1 MIPVLYHGSPG
12 ILGDAINLK
21 PNTGVGWNAFTL
33 GNGFY
38 TSVNEGAARLFS
50 HIAMQTHL
58 LRQGQEP
65 GKITIG
71 KIYQI
76 HLNDDANLLDAQMP
90 LDPQQIREVLLL
102 AGIREGTIAKHS
114 DHDLSKMELVINILA
129 YGKNYSCNPYEH
141 LVSSLGFDGLK
152 ILEKSWDNWDYYP
165 RNIGVDWEQ
174 FYQNYKSDPPHTVVI
189 YNTGKIKNFE
199 QLYGAERLQEHSDR
213 GNLTQRR

>member
-1 MIPVLYHGSPG
+1 MMPILYHGSPG
-12 ILGDAINLK
+12 IMGDTINLK

-76 HLNDDANLLDAQMP
+76 HLKDEVNLLDAQMP
-90 LDPQQIREVLLL
+90 LDPRQIREILLL
-102 AGIREGTIAKHS
+102 SGIRENAIAKHS
-114 DHDLSKMELVINILA
+114 DSNLSKMAPVINILA
-129 YGKNYSCNPYEH
+129 YGENYNCNPYEH
-141 LVSSLGFDGLK
+141 LVRCLGFDGLK

-174 FYQNYKSDPPHTVVI
+174 FYQNYKFDPPDTVVI
-189 YNTGKIKNFE
+189 YDTGKIKSFE
-199 QLYGAERLQEHSDR
+199 QLYGAERLHEHSNKE
-213 GNLTQRR
+213 NLTPRR